1 MEMVFDF
8 LSFGLLL
15 TALETESKAR
25 ASNKKFIFCLFG
37 TANGEIL
44 IFSIA
49 YKL

>member
-1 MEMVFDF
+1 MIFYCFDF
-8 LSFGLLL
+8 RLLL

-37 TANGEIL
+37 TANGVIL